1 MATVSPSIYADRLAR
16 RKANSQ
22 ARLQL
27 RRSEPVSKS
36 LNDLRVAIV
45 HPFLIGQGGGE
56 RVVDALARIFP
67 QAELFTL
74 ILDEK
79 SLSPELRGRTIHSTF
94 LDRFPSA
101 PKFYQHLSPLYDMA
115 AARHHLDDFDLIISS
130 GGPGVKTIK
139 VPPHALHV
147 HYCHSPVRYL
157 WDQNDVWMKRLPA
170 MIRPAFAVSSRSQ
183 RRRDYAAAQ
192 NVDAFVANSDY
203 IGRRIEH
210 YYGRTSTTIYPPVT
224 INTGPVGQEIGDY
237 FLTVGRLVPGKR
249 TELLIEACN
258 DLGRR
263 LIVVGG
269 GPEAERLSQLAGPT
283 VTMAGRVGDA
293 ELVELYR
300 GARAFLFASNEDFG
314 IATAEAQSYGLPA
327 IAYGH
332 GGSKEILGTEAS
344 GITSAVMFAEQSKS
358 SVSEAILRFEKIEMS
373 FNREKI
379 SGLATRFSDENFETR
394 MADYLSSQLAI
405 FDNR

>member
-1 MATVSPSIYADRLAR
+1 MVTTSLPSGAVRFER
-16 RKANSQ
+16 SGANSQ
-22 ARLQL
+22 PSWPLRERL
-27 RRSEPVSKS
+27 PVSKS
-36 LNDLRVAIV
+36 LKNLRVAIV

-56 RVVDALARIFP
+56 RVIDALARIFP

-74 ILDEK
+74 ILDEA
-79 SLSPELRGRTIHSTF
+79 SLSPELRGRKIHSTF

-101 PKFYQHLSPLYDMA
+101 ARFYQHLSPFYDIA
-115 AARHHLDDFDLIISS
+115 AARHRLDDFDLVISS
-130 GGPGVKTIK
+130 GGPGVKTAK
-139 VPPHALHV
+139 VPAHALHV

-157 WDQNDVWMKRLPA
+157 WDQNAIWMKRLPA
-170 MIRPAFAVSSRSQ
+170 ILRPAFSVSSRSQ

-192 NVDAFVANSDY
+192 TVNAFISNSDY
-203 IGRRIEH
+203 IGRRIQR
-210 YYGRTSTTIYPPVT
+210 YYGRTSTTIYPPVA
-224 INTGPVGQEIGDY
+224 INRGPVGQEIGDY

-258 DLGRR
+258 ELGRR

-269 GPEAERLSQLAGPT
+269 GPELARLSQLAGPT

-327 IAYGH
+327 IAYGY
-332 GGSKEILGTEAS
+332 GGSKEILETDELGVS
-344 GITSAVMFAEQSKS
+344 SAVLFAEQSKS
-358 SVSEAILRFEKIEMS
+358 AVSEAILRFEKVETS

-379 SGLATRFSDENFETR
+379 SSLAERFSDENFEKYIVE
-394 MADYLSSQLAI
+394 YLSSQLEI
-405 FDNR
+405 FHI